1 MRIYEGSP
9 RQDFEEVFRS
19 IGAFLDQRG
28 MRDVLLVEAPD
39 GFIVQGLVMT
49 SGGSGGWNEGMGTQ
63 VKETLTFLDED
74 IARFM
79 DEAAARRGKDEP
91 TTPHVAGHYE
101 NAFRV
106 LGRYMDEQQP
116 KDVFF
121 FEQEGAFVVR
131 LLHSTQAGHHHELA
145 EFTRDDI
152 TEMVA
157 RGPTLRQPDKPE
169 PDAGPST
176 GTGISQHQHPGGS
189 LVNAFKTVAVALGIT
204 LAAVILIPLIILAG
218 LFVWLKVTEEA
229 DEEILELDREGV

>member
-28 MRDVLLVEAPD
+28 MKDVLLLEAPD
-39 GFIVQGLVMT
+39 GFIVQGLVVAA
-49 SGGSGGWNEGMGTQ
+49 SAGAAWSESVGTQ
-63 VKETLTFLDED
+63 TKETLTFLDDD

-79 DEAAARRGKDEP
+79 DEAAARRGREEQSA
-91 TTPHVAGHYE
+91 PHVAGHYE

-131 LLHSTQAGHHHELA
+131 LLKSTQAGNHHELA

-152 TEMVA
+152 TELVA
-157 RGPTLRQPDKPE
+157 RGPSLRQPEK
-169 PDAGPST
+169 PST
-176 GTGISQHQHPGGS
+176 AGS
-189 LVNAFKTVAVALGIT
+189 TQEVHS
-204 LAAVILIPLIILAG
+204 
-218 LFVWLKVTEEA
+218 
-229 DEEILELDREGV
+229 

>member
-28 MRDVLLVEAPD
+28 MKDVLLVEAPD

-63 VKETLTFLDED
+63 VKETLTFLDDD

-79 DEAAARRGKDEP
+79 DEAAARRGRQE
-91 TTPHVAGHYE
+91 
-101 NAFRV
+101 

-131 LLHSTQAGHHHELA
+131 LLKSTHAGHHHELA

-152 TEMVA
+152 TELVA
-157 RGPTLRQPDKPE
+157 RGPSLRQPDKP
-169 PDAGPST
+169 ST
-176 GTGISQHQHPGGS
+176 TTSSSTQEVHS
-189 LVNAFKTVAVALGIT
+189 
-204 LAAVILIPLIILAG
+204 
-218 LFVWLKVTEEA
+218 
-229 DEEILELDREGV
+229 

>member
-49 SGGSGGWNEGMGTQ
+49 SGGSGGWNDTMGTQ

-79 DEAAARRGKDEP
+79 DEAASRRGKDVP
-91 TTPHVAGHYE
+91 TAPHVAGHYE

-121 FEQEGAFVVR
+121 FEQDGAFVVR
-131 LLHSTQAGHHHELA
+131 LLHSTQAGHRHELA

-152 TEMVA
+152 TELVA
-157 RGPTLRQPDKPE
+157 RGPSLRQPDKPKT
-169 PDAGPST
+169 DAGQT
-176 GTGISQHQHPGGS
+176 DTGISPSTTTQ
-189 LVNAFKTVAVALGIT
+189 
-204 LAAVILIPLIILAG
+204 
-218 LFVWLKVTEEA
+218 EE
-229 DEEILELDREGV
+229 VHS